1 MEIILSNNVQSL
13 TGSLGQ
19 GYGYSIRKVLG
30 DGGHATFHSVRA
42 PKKVPKDGHLKF
54 IFACAVLA
62 RMGSHI
68 TDIRVDVF
76 EMNRAIAEATDEE
89 MCTPYLRGLRV
100 LNAEEVLTLKEMLR
114 L

>member
-1 MEIILSNNVQSL
+1 MEIILSNKVQSL
-13 TGSLGQ
+13 TGSIGQ
-19 GYGYSIRKVLG
+19 GYGYSIRREI
-30 DGGHATFHSVRA
+30 DGEGHTSFHSVRA
-42 PKKVPKDGHLKF
+42 PKNVPKDGHLKF

-68 TDIRVDVF
+68 ADIRVDVI
-76 EMNRAIAEATDEE
+76 EMDLAIAEATDDE
-89 MCTPYLRGLRV
+89 MRTPYGDCLRK

>member
-19 GYGYSIRKVLG
+19 GYGYSIRREI
-30 DGGHATFHSVRA
+30 DGEGHTSFHSVRA
-42 PKKVPKDGHLKF
+42 PKNVPKDGHLRF

-68 TDIRVDVF
+68 TDIRVEVT
-76 EMNRAIAEATDEE
+76 EMNRAIAEATDNE
-89 MCTPYLRGLRV
+89 MWAPYMDCYRI